1 MNDGTGSIRCF
12 HKFKHDSTVLLEKLE
27 QNPTALHFLQ
37 NTFVPDESCF
47 NEDTIFNI
55 QTNDL
60 VAKQFE
66 ENTTST
72 LNEVYVFDGR

>member
-12 HKFKHDSTVLLEKLE
+12 HKFKHDPNVLLEKLE
-27 QNPTALHFLQ
+27 QNSTAVHFLQ

-55 QTNDL
+55 ETNDL
-60 VAKQFE
+60 IAKQFE

-72 LNEVYVFDGR
+72 LNEVYVFDR